1 MCAGAAN
8 ILIHQTLNPKTVCPK
23 PGVDTEPQARQRLT
37 PQPHQTRM
45 CVGCLILVGILG
57 LMGGA
62 VWSIVSDAPG
72 DPLHQKPVPTGY
84 TTLPHDDAMGGGV
97 NATAAGK
104 KDNGASMFSW
114 FKGVLKDGGH

>member
-1 MCAGAAN
+1 
-8 ILIHQTLNPKTVCPK
+8 
-23 PGVDTEPQARQRLT
+23 
-37 PQPHQTRM
+37 
-45 CVGCLILVGILG
+45 VGCLILVGILG

-72 DPLHQKPVPTGY
+72 DPLHVKSPPAGY
-84 TTLPHDDAMGGGV
+84 ATLPKTKDALAGGEINHNSTSAV
-97 NATAAGK
+97 K

>member
-1 MCAGAAN
+1 
-8 ILIHQTLNPKTVCPK
+8 
-23 PGVDTEPQARQRLT
+23 
-37 PQPHQTRM
+37 M
-45 CVGCLILVGILG
+45 CVGCLILVFILG

-72 DPLHQKPVPTGY
+72 DPLHVKSPPAGY
-84 TTLPHDDAMGGGV
+84 ATLPKPQNALAGGI
-97 NATAAGK
+97 NHNSTSAGK